1 MDHQDRELIL
11 GLANRLR
18 QAPPVPQDPEAAQL
32 IAQQITS
39 QPNAVYLLVQAVL
52 LQEDALRQAQAQS
65 NATGT
70 AQAGYGANAGYAQ
83 NPAFTNPAF
92 TQQHSGYGHDP
103 HMGPGA
109 RGGFMS
115 RMFGQD
121 NNAGQPAY
129 GQQPRAGGGF
139 MKTAAAAA
147 AGVAGGA
154 LLVAGANELFS
165 DNQPQANQ
173 AQQQG
178 GEDEG
183 GFSLTDMF

>member
-18 QAPPVPQDPEAAQL
+18 QAPPVLQDREAAEL
-32 IAQQITS
+32 IAQQIAC

-52 LQEDALRQAQAQS
+52 LQEEALRQAQARS
-65 NATGT
+65 GATGT
-70 AQAGYGANAGYAQ
+70 AQANAGFAPNPAFAPQPGYGTNAGYAQ
-83 NPAFTNPAF
+83 NPAFANPAF

-103 HMGPGA
+103 HTGPGA
-109 RGGFMS
+109 R
-115 RMFGQD
+115 
-121 NNAGQPAY
+121 
-129 GQQPRAGGGF
+129 GGF

-173 AQQQG
+173 AQSQES

-183 GFSLTDMF
+183 GFSFDLF